1 MKAVVEAQHCGSI
14 TLCFHKCWSHS
25 PFGTPISIW
34 CFRRPLG
41 PPSPESPQ
49 FAIYVRKPWHVS
61 LASWTWKLK
70 IPWIDSS
77 TKCSQFILTTH
88 LISPGH
94 TAPSITGTHKPLQH
108 NKRGFDPYKWI
119 LTVTFFSGDTIMNHF
134 NQPGSH
140 RIHPGTAPWNI
151 QAWPG
156 KRFRAVRSIQEYLN
170 SFEVTESLD
179 VARNRS
185 ILTQEP
191 TGPQVHTLDYLQWSS
206 KTTLS

>member
-1 MKAVVEAQHCGSI
+1 
-14 TLCFHKCWSHS
+14 
-25 PFGTPISIW
+25 
-34 CFRRPLG
+34 
-41 PPSPESPQ
+41 
-49 FAIYVRKPWHVS
+49 
-61 LASWTWKLK
+61 
-70 IPWIDSS
+70 
-77 TKCSQFILTTH
+77 
-88 LISPGH
+88 
-94 TAPSITGTHKPLQH
+94 
-108 NKRGFDPYKWI
+108 
-119 LTVTFFSGDTIMNHF
+119 MNHF

-191 TGPQVHTLDYLQWSS
+191 TGPQVHTLDYLQ
-206 KTTLS
+206 